1 MDHQP
6 QVPLFDDNPT
16 TLDLLGF
23 GGVVDAVVRVLH
35 SGGLDPVTIGIQS
48 GWGGGKST
56 LLKLIEESLKD
67 EERLLVVKVDPW
79 EFEDSQDVRGTLI
92 ALVLNALQER
102 VQSDVDEHS
111 TDRVKDIVKKLDG
124 LRRRI
129 AWGRVAKVLITGVAT
144 QGLALPE
151 LIDAL
156 TPAPPSGK
164 DEQGVERPQSM
175 AGFREAFEALMQTD
189 LGLTRVVVLVDDL
202 DRCLPASAVAT
213 LEAIKLFLSVKK
225 MAFVLAADEGLVRA
239 SINSHLGDLAQGE
252 FANRY
257 TEKIVQI
264 PMSLPRLSQRDA
276 EAYVALLL
284 AGQSHESNMSGEE
297 NKAMIARARDRR
309 RAGEAPYAVDDP
321 EGAPGPTGEQQRLAS
336 VISRGLS
343 ADRWQTPRAVKR
355 FLNNLAI
362 REQIAD
368 EAGAHLP
375 LDVLVKMY
383 LLELRHLPEFKTL
396 AALGP
401 DERTDLL
408 RRWEAWAG
416 GETDAAKPPEVND
429 TTGVWAHNEPRLAGR
444 SSEIERYLSLAAT
457 LLSDVTFGGAMDS
470 DQRKMVEQL
479 LSNSDTVRR
488 TAVKDVLAMTPENQD
503 VIVGALGESLPNQED
518 AKAAF
523 SSLKDLAAGAGRLG
537 PEVETVLTR
546 PALMRKVKAQWMPMF
561 RTLPPVLEALA
572 KADGLDPAVTEA
584 AKSSLESIAKAR
596 RDG

>member
-1 MDHQP
+1 MD
-6 QVPLFDDNPT
+6 QVLQAPMFDDNPT

-23 GGVVDAVVRVLH
+23 GGVVDAVVRVLD

-56 LLKLIEESLKD
+56 LLKLIEERLKD
-67 EERLLVVKVDPW
+67 KERLLVVKVDPW

-102 VQSDVDEHS
+102 IEAESDEVS
-111 TDRVKDIVKKLDG
+111 TDRVEEIVKKLDG

-129 AWGRVAKVLITGVAT
+129 AWGRVAKVLITSVAT
-144 QGLALPE
+144 QGLALPA

-164 DEQGVERPQSM
+164 DDKGVEKLQSM
-175 AGFREAFEALMQTD
+175 AGFREDFEALMKTD

-202 DRCLPASAVAT
+202 DRCLPASAVST

-225 MAFVLAADEGLVRA
+225 VAFVLAADEGLVRA

-264 PMSLPRLSQRDA
+264 PMSLPRLLQRDA
-276 EAYVALLL
+276 EALVALLL
-284 AGQSHESNMSGEE
+284 AGQSHMSNMSGEE
-297 NKAMIARARDRR
+297 NKAMIARARVRR
-309 RAGEAPYAVDDP
+309 RAGEAPYAVADP
-321 EGAPGPTGEQQRLAS
+321 DGGPGPTGEQQRLAS

-375 LDVLVKMY
+375 LGVLVKMY
-383 LLELRHLPEFKTL
+383 LLELRHLPEFKIL
-396 AALGP
+396 AGLAP
-401 DERTDLL
+401 DQRTDLL
-408 RRWEAWAG
+408 RRWEGWAG
-416 GETDAAKPPEVND
+416 GEKDAVKPPAVSDATEA
-429 TTGVWAHNEPRLAGR
+429 WAQNEPRLAG
-444 SSEIERYLSLAAT
+444 SGSEIERYLSLAAT

-470 DQRKMVEQL
+470 EQRKTVEQL
-479 LSNSDTVRR
+479 LSKSDMVRR
-488 TAVKDVLAMTPENQD
+488 AAVQDVLGMTPENQD
-503 VIVGALGESLPNQED
+503 VIVGALGESLPLQED
-518 AKAAF
+518 AKIAF
-523 SSLKDLAAGAGRLG
+523 TSLIELAAGGERLV
-537 PEVETVLTR
+537 PEVEAVLQR
-546 PALMRKVKAQWMPMF
+546 PAVMRKVKAQWVPMF
-561 RTLPPVLEALA
+561 RKMPPVLRALVEADGLPPEVTTAAKTNREALA
-572 KADGLDPAVTEA
+572 KAGRGA
-584 AKSSLESIAKAR
+584 
-596 RDG
+596 

>member
-1 MDHQP
+1 M
-6 QVPLFDDNPT
+6 FDDNPT

-23 GGVVDAVVRVLH
+23 GGVVDAVVRVLD

-56 LLKLIEESLKD
+56 LLKLTEERLKD
-67 EERLLVVKVDPW
+67 EKPLLVVKIDPW

-102 VQSDVDEHS
+102 VEAEAGEHS
-111 TDRVKDIVKKLDG
+111 TDRVKDIVQKLDA

-129 AWGRVAKVLITGVAT
+129 AWGRVAKVLITSVAT
-144 QGLALPE
+144 QGLALPA

-164 DEQGVERPQSM
+164 DEQGVEKPQSM
-175 AGFREAFEALMQTD
+175 AGFREDFEALMQTD

-202 DRCLPASAVAT
+202 DRCLPAPAVAT

-239 SINSHLGDLAQGE
+239 SINSHLGNLAQGE

-284 AGQSHESNMSGEE
+284 AGQAQESNMSGEE
-297 NKAMIARARDRR
+297 NQAMIARARVRR
-309 RAGEAPYAVDDP
+309 RAGEAPYVVDDP
-321 EGAPGPTGEQQRLAS
+321 DGSPGPTGEQQRLAS

-383 LLELRHLPEFKTL
+383 LLELRHLPEFKVL
-396 AALGP
+396 AGLES
-401 DERTDLL
+401 DKRTDLL
-408 RRWEAWAG
+408 RLWEGWAH
-416 GETDAAKPPEVND
+416 GEEDAVKPPEVHEG
-429 TTGVWAHNEPRLAGR
+429 THAWAHNEPRLAGR
-444 SSEIERYLSLAAT
+444 GDEINRYLSVAAT

-470 DQRKMVEQL
+470 EQ
-479 LSNSDTVRR
+479 R
-488 TAVKDVLAMTPENQD
+488 TAVELLLSKSDIVRRAAVQDVFGMTPENQD
-503 VIVGALGESLPNQED
+503 VIVGALGESLPLQED
-518 AKAAF
+518 AKPAF
-523 SSLKDLAAGAGRLG
+523 TSLANLAAGSNRLA
-537 PEVETVLTR
+537 PKVETMLQR
-546 PALMRKVKAQWMPMF
+546 PALMQKVKAQWVPLFRGMPLVLKALAEADGLDEAV
-561 RTLPPVLEALA
+561 TKAAKKSLEALA
-572 KADGLDPAVTEA
+572 KSRQGA
-584 AKSSLESIAKAR
+584 
-596 RDG
+596 